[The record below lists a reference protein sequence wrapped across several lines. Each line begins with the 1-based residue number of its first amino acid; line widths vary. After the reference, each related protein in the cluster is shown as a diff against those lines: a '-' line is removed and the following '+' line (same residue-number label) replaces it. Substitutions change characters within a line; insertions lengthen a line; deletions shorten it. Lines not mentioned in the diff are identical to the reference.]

1 MHRKNGPDNAFY
13 FKQFHI
19 HHDRCAMK
27 VGTDGVLLGAWSE
40 INAAQN
46 ILDIGTGTGLIA
58 LMLAQRSKHNAHIDA
73 IEIDF
78 DAHQQAVENV
88 NNSVW
93 HQQINVYHTSLQ
105 QFQPSIKY
113 DLIVSNPPYFVKSL
127 KAPDRQRNLSRHA
140 DELPYYTIIDSCTQL
155 LHPKGRLCLILPLSE
170 GIIFIQQAEK
180 ANLFCKKKI
189 NVRHERSK
197 PIERLLLEFSFT
209 TFPCQEED
217 LILFDEEGKRSKM
230 YLQLVSAFYLS
241 D

>member
-1 MHRKNGPDNAFY
+1 MHRKNGPHNAFC

-40 INAAQN
+40 TDTAHH

-78 DAHQQAVENV
+78 DAYQQAVENV

-93 HQQINVYHTSLQ
+93 HRQINVHHTSLQ
-105 QFQPSIKY
+105 QFQPSLKY

-127 KAPDRQRNLSRHA
+127 KAPDQQRNISRHT
-140 DELPYYTIIDSCTQL
+140 DELPYTAIIDSCTRL

-170 GIIFIQQAEK
+170 GIIFKQMAEK
-180 ANLFCKKKI
+180 ANLFCSKKI
-189 NVRHERSK
+189 NVRHKLSK
-197 PIERLLLEFSFT
+197 PIERLLLEFSFHT
-209 TFPCQEED
+209 LPCQEED

-230 YLQLVSAFYLS
+230 YHQLVSAFYLS